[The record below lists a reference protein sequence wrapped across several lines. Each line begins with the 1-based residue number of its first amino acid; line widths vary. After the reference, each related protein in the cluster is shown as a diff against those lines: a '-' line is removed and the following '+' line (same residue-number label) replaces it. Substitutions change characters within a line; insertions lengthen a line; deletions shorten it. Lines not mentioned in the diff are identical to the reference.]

1 MKEIQVPILLIGFN
15 RPQYIRKII
24 NRLSEIKPQKLY
36 VSIDGARK
44 DKPND
49 KILIEEVKSI
59 VQNINWTCE
68 VHYLFH
74 EKNVGAEVN
83 VSNAISW
90 VLKNEEYVI
99 VNEDDI
105 LAPYSFYRFIQD
117 MLIKYKDDERIAMV
131 SGNNFTE
138 NYKMKQGDYCFAK
151 YGHIHGW
158 GTWKRIWEKY
168 DLNEDI
174 KEEFLNI
181 DFLRINTANE
191 ELAYRSQKTY
201 QLIKT
206 NKAYQ
211 TWDYM
216 FSYFRMKNGLLSII
230 PQKHLTCNIGIYGL
244 HHNEFNYTFHM
255 KETDESFIATK
266 HPQNVIWDKSYDIYH
281 YKHYINPSWL
291 QKKYNRLKSHLLSLF
306 KYNKSYIQSFLSE

>member
-15 RPQYIRKII
+15 RPHYIRKII
-24 NRLSEIKPQKLY
+24 NQLSIIKPQKLY
-36 VSIDGARK
+36 VSIDGARVN
-44 DKPND
+44 KPND
-49 KILIEEVKSI
+49 IKLIEDVKSI
-59 VQNINWTCE
+59 VKNINWACE
-68 VHYLFH
+68 THYLFH
-74 EKNVGAEVN
+74 ENNVGAEVN

-90 VLKNEEYVI
+90 VLKNEESVI

-105 LAPYSFYRFIQD
+105 LAPYSFYRFMQD
-117 MLIKYKDDERIAMV
+117 MLIKYKDDDRIAMV

-158 GTWKRIWEKY
+158 ATWKRVWEKY

-174 KEEFLNI
+174 KDEYLNI
-181 DFLRINTANE
+181 DYLKRNTANDE
-191 ELAYRSQKTY
+191 IAYRSLQIF
-201 QLIKT
+201 QLIKV

-244 HHNEFNYTFHM
+244 HHNEFNCTYHM
-255 KETDESFIATK
+255 KKTDENFIALK
-266 HPQNVIWDKSYDIYH
+266 HPHNVIWDKSYDIYH
-281 YKHYINPSWL
+281 YNRYINPSWL
-291 QKKYNRLKSHLLSLF
+291 QKKFIRIKSRFLSFF
-306 KYNKSYIQSFLSE
+306 KYNKNYINKFLEE

>member
-36 VSIDGARK
+36 VSIDGARNN
-44 DKPND
+44 KPEDN
-49 KILIEEVKSI
+49 ILIEKVKCI
-59 VQNINWTCE
+59 VQNINWACE
-68 VHYLFH
+68 THYLFH
-74 EKNVGAEVN
+74 DNNVGAEIN
-83 VSNAISW
+83 VSNAIAW
-90 VLKNEEYVI
+90 VLKYEEYVI

-105 LAPYSFYRFIQD
+105 LAPYSFYRFMQD

-158 GTWKRIWEKY
+158 ATWKRIWEKY
-168 DLNEDI
+168 NLDEEI
-174 KEEFLNI
+174 KEEYLSI
-181 DFLRINTANE
+181 DFLRENSANE
-191 ELAYRSQKTY
+191 EIADYSQKTL
-201 QLIKT
+201 QLIT
-206 NKAYQ
+206 VNKAYQ

-216 FSYFRMKNGLLSII
+216 FSYFRIKNNLLSII

-244 HHNEFNYTFHM
+244 HHHGFNSAFHM
-255 KETDESFIATK
+255 KQTDEKFIAIK
-266 HPQNVIWDKSYDIYH
+266 HPQNVTWDKFYDIYH
-281 YKHYINPSWL
+281 FNHYINPSL
-291 QKKYNRLKSHLLSLF
+291 LLCIYNKLKSYYLSIF
-306 KYNKSYIQSFLSE
+306 KYNKSYINKFFNE